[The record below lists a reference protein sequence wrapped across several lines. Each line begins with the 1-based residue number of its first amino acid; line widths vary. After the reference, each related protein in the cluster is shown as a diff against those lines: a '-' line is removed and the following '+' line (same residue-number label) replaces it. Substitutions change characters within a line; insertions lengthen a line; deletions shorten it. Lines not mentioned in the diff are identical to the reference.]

1 MMATNCDNGSVAASG
16 GVGATAGSGD
26 KPCLAGMGEG
36 GNFGGGALN
45 GAFQYG
51 PQLYASKYF
60 SFNAGQYDVR
70 GGHCL
75 LYDPLHDN
83 TIGLPPNLTS
93 YDNGGCSMVNRGQ
106 VAINPSG
113 QAPHTIGFTWWSTQ

>member
-1 MMATNCDNGSVAASG
+1 
-16 GVGATAGSGD
+16 
-26 KPCLAGMGEG
+26 MGESG
-36 GNFGGGALN
+36 PFGGGALN

-51 PQLYASKYF
+51 AQIYGWKYF
-60 SFNAGQYDVR
+60 TFSPGQWDNQ

-83 TIGLPPNLTS
+83 TIGLPPNLMA
-93 YDNGGCSMVNRGQ
+93 YDNGGCSMVNNGQ
-106 VAINPSG
+106 VKIAPSG